1 MIDDLSRRSLV
12 ALARNAFEARV
23 RDERLPTVPPGIDVP
38 AAGLFVTIY
47 CAGSLRG
54 CLGTLDLDGQV
65 GPALIQLAADVGR
78 EDYRFAPIAARE
90 LPDVTLSLSILT
102 PAERVTDL
110 DAIEVG
116 RDGLII
122 EQGRRR
128 GVLLPQVATE
138 HGWDREMFLKQT
150 CVKAGLS
157 HDAWQNGATVWR
169 FQAEVFGEEASRERR
184 TKDEELRTE
193 RRTGNG

>member
-1 MIDDLSRRSLV
+1 MIDDRSRGLLV
-12 ALARNAFEARV
+12 ALARSALEARV
-23 RDERLPTVPPGIDVP
+23 RTERLPAVPTGVDVP

-54 CLGTLDLDGQV
+54 CLGTIDLDGQL
-65 GPALIQLAADVGR
+65 GPALVQLAADVGC

-90 LPDVTLSLSILT
+90 LPDVTMSLSVLT
-102 PAERVTDL
+102 AAERVTNL
-110 DAIEVG
+110 NAIEVG

-138 HGWDREMFLKQT
+138 HGWDREMFLRQT
-150 CVKAGLS
+150 CVKAGLAP
-157 HDAWQNGATVWR
+157 DAWQNGATVFR
-169 FQAEVFGEEASRERR
+169 FQAEVFG
-184 TKDEELRTE
+184 D
-193 RRTGNG
+193 G